1 MRRCVWSRNLKNAEA
16 MARVGPQ
23 HQKGGGIYLPSLRE
37 IFLGKSQVPTYL
49 PQAESPGTLWIPGR
63 RWPRSFTMIR
73 VGVLRG
79 GLGRSGYHLGTSQ
92 LPSRFAL
99 NSRSNCKITDFRVRD
114 KGVCGLLGYDNINSL
129 YNLKM
134 EAVCFIETL
143 TTTYQTIWHNTKIQ
157 KLKFLL
163 PCKPQISHT
172 VAKTKRS
179 GPRYICKFMVGVKC
193 VLL

>member
-1 MRRCVWSRNLKNAEA
+1 
-16 MARVGPQ
+16 
-23 HQKGGGIYLPSLRE
+23 
-37 IFLGKSQVPTYL
+37 
-49 PQAESPGTLWIPGR
+49 
-63 RWPRSFTMIR
+63 MIR

-99 NSRSNCKITDFRVRD
+99 NSRSNCKIADFRVRE
-114 KGVCGLLGYDNINSL
+114 KGVCGLLGYDINSR

-143 TTTYQTIWHNTKIQ
+143 TTTYQTIWHNTKIHT
-157 KLKFLL
+157 LKFLL
-163 PCKPQISHT
+163 PCIPQISYKE
-172 VAKTKRS
+172 AKTKRS
-179 GPRYICKFMVGVKC
+179 GPRYVYICKFMVGVKC